1 MQLKYAR
8 VYCGH
13 LKKHVCGVKFATLI
27 FCIAMKIPRLN
38 FVRLL
43 RTVAAVQCLAAP
55 IACCPAA
62 TLTDSFSTNV
72 NYLTNGVTGTIW
84 DGVYFGAGEFN
95 NSGVGGGGP
104 GATIQCDANITA
116 ASKLTLQ
123 TTGTAWEGA
132 DDDGFFLYRIVKGDF
147 SAIVHVVTPF
157 NNAAYNTAGLQ
168 ARAFSA
174 NGDPSSSGKENYVS
188 WTRFDEFGFP
198 NYLRNEVNGGVT
210 QINPGGYPNITYWLR
225 LDRIGNVFRFYQRT
239 NSTDAWRGVA
249 FPAPVSGTNLTR
261 SDLAGLPLQVGI
273 IHATFNNQLGVQFS
287 DFSITATNF
296 DSFAAPPSRPA
307 NLTLATNNAISLNI
321 SWTPGSGSSGS
332 LVAMWTGT
340 NNAVK
345 QIPANGYTFTGS
357 ANFGLG
363 SPLPGNG
370 VSVVYVGSGSSVT
383 VSNLLP
389 STTYN
394 VAVFSYAGATTTT
407 TYNRTPATGSITIPP
422 NTVIAQASVQAP
434 NVVISFTANPNKWYW
449 LQSSDSLN
457 PPNWQNVGTDPV
469 FANSLGMVVVDVGGA
484 LAQQR
489 FYRLQQ
495 LDPLFGL
502 KTSSGAVTSL
512 QRTGDAFPT
521 EYIAGGGRVGD
532 ANIKYR
538 QTNTTWV
545 SARTFTLTGIA
556 SATYSTSPDGTRYI
570 AHYLIT
576 NNLSGTLAFD
586 SVFTFRQDTL
596 LWTLNVSNLTGFPV
610 EIGDLALPLPMNTSF
625 SGVTSS
631 TLKHSFVAGYGS
643 FIFWMR
649 PDSVGPYLLFT
660 PADNTKLEY
669 WDVLNGYEVYIHSL
683 AAGSIAATTYP
694 SVTTQG
700 GAWRQTNTSLTLA
713 PNGAQTYGFKF
724 QWAEDYDGIRQA
736 LVNEGKIDVH
746 VAPGMTLPTNL
757 FAQVALRTT
766 QAIASVTAEYP
777 AQTQIQ
783 YLGANGDNKIY
794 QVQFSRL
801 GENKLTV
808 TCGNSRTTILE
819 FFVTEP
825 LETLIKKRAAF
836 LVSHQ
841 IITNK
846 WYSGLFCDLNMN
858 DGVLVTPDNH
868 DTLGNSFQVY
878 EIASDDA
885 GESRPAYLAV
895 KESVFPVQSEVSAL
909 DYYITNFVWGGL
921 QRTTNETFS
930 YGVYGVPDWHQL
942 RTNNNLSIGR
952 GYDYPHIIVMYYG
965 MYQVAKYH
973 PEVTTVLSATEYLQR
988 AWGTAMAMWSY
999 GGGQAT
1005 QVGLMNEVVIPDLL
1019 DSLVAEGMTNQAASL
1034 RTNWETKVN
1043 YYVSGN
1049 ADLFASEYAFDSTGF
1064 ESQESYAKYALQHLG
1079 SSALMG
1085 SANPAAFL
1093 QQIQNYSLKQ
1103 ITANIFDRGWLET
1116 AYYYYGS
1123 DYRGD
1128 MGNDYI
1134 VTYMSQEGGWGLL
1147 DYAYNFATNST
1158 DYLRLGYA
1166 SYLNGWSTMNSG
1178 PPPTYGF
1185 WYPGAAYDGG
1195 CGGGFEPSPYNT
1207 TWLGGQPMHR
1217 GPWYYS
1223 AEQNLGFCGAIRMA
1237 ATILSDDPIFGRF
1250 CYGGTWQQTTN
1261 LQVIPLDGVRKR
1273 FHAMLNNGDIHLL
1286 IDTDRFAAS
1295 QPLLLQPDL
1304 SQVSFQLETGNPA
1317 AHTAALHVTAS
1328 TAGYYTFT
1336 GVHGVITAVNLAAG
1350 QETIVSLPMDAGVSP
1365 QSFAITK

>member
-1 MQLKYAR
+1 M
-8 VYCGH
+8 
-13 LKKHVCGVKFATLI
+13 
-27 FCIAMKIPRLN
+27 FCFAMKIPRLN
-38 FVRLL
+38 FVRWW
-43 RTVAAVQCLAAP
+43 RAVAAVPCLAAP
-55 IACCPAA
+55 IACCQAA
-62 TLTDSFSTNV
+62 TITDNFSTNID
-72 NYLTNGVTGTIW
+72 YLANGVTGTIW

-104 GATIQCDANITA
+104 GATIQCDANISA

-132 DDDGFFLYRIVKGDF
+132 DDDGFFLYKIVKGDF

-174 NGDPSSSGKENYVS
+174 SGDPSSSGRENYVS
-188 WTRFDEFGFP
+188 WTRFDEFNYP

-210 QINPGGYPNITYWLR
+210 QINPGGYPNGAYWLR
-225 LDRIGNVFRFYQRT
+225 MDRVGNVFRFFQRT
-239 NSTDAWRGVA
+239 NSSDAWRAVS
-249 FPAPVSGTNLTR
+249 FPTPVSGTNLTR
-261 SDLAGLPLQVGI
+261 SDLAGLPVQIGI

-307 NLTLATNNAISLNI
+307 NLTLATSNAISLNI
-321 SWTPGSGSSGS
+321 SWTPGLGSSGS

-340 NNAVK
+340 NTAVK
-345 QIPANGYTFTGS
+345 QIPANGYTFSGN

-370 VSVVYVGSGSSVT
+370 VSVAYAGPGSSVT

-394 VAVFSYAGATTTT
+394 VAVFSYAGATTATA
-407 TYNRTPATGSITIPP
+407 YNRTPATGNITIPP
-422 NTVIAQASVQAP
+422 NEVIAQVSVQAP
-434 NVVISFTANPNKWYW
+434 NVVVSFTANPNKWYW
-449 LQSSDSLN
+449 LQYSDSLSV
-457 PPNWQNVGTDPV
+457 PNWRNVGTDPV
-469 FANSLGMVVVDVGGA
+469 FANSLGMVVVDLGGA

-502 KTSSGAVTSL
+502 KTSSGAITSL
-512 QRTGDAFPT
+512 QRSGDAFPT
-521 EYIAGGGRVGD
+521 EYIAGGGRLGD
-532 ANIKYR
+532 ANINYR
-538 QTNTTWV
+538 QTNTTWI
-545 SARTFTLTGIA
+545 SARTSTQMGIA
-556 SATYSTSPDGTRYI
+556 SATYSTSPDGTQHI
-570 AHYLIT
+570 GHYLIT
-576 NNLSGTLAFD
+576 NNLAGTLLFD
-586 SVFTFRQDTL
+586 SIFTFRQDTL
-596 LWTLNVSNLTGFPV
+596 LWTLNVSNLTGFPL
-610 EIGDLALPLPMNTSF
+610 EIGDLALPLPMITTF

-631 TLKHSFVAGYGS
+631 ALKHSVVAGYGS

-649 PDSVGPYLLFT
+649 PDSIGPYLLFT

-669 WDVLNGYEVYIHSL
+669 WDVLNGGYEVYIHSL
-683 AAGSIAATTYP
+683 AAGSIAATNYP

-700 GAWRQTNTSLTLA
+700 GAWRQANTSLTLA
-713 PNGAQTYGFKF
+713 PGGAQTYGFKF
-724 QWAEDYDGIRQA
+724 QWADGYDGIRQA

-746 VAPGMTLPTNL
+746 VVPGMTLPTNL

-777 AQTQIQ
+777 GQTQIQ
-783 YLGANGDNKIY
+783 YLGANDDNKIY

-808 TCGNSRTTILE
+808 TYGNNRTMILE

-841 IITNK
+841 IITNR

-965 MYQVAKYH
+965 MYQVARHH
-973 PEVTTVLSATEYLQR
+973 PEVTTALSATEYLQR

-1005 QVGLMNEVVIPDLL
+1005 QVGLMNEVVIPDLINDL
-1019 DSLVAEGMTNQAASL
+1019 IAEGLTTQAASL

-1064 ESQESYAKYALQHLG
+1064 ESQEAYAKYALQHLG

-1085 SANPAAFL
+1085 SGDPAAFL
-1093 QQIQNYSLKQ
+1093 QQVQQYTLTQ

-1128 MGNDYI
+1128 MGNDYV

-1147 DYAYNFATNST
+1147 DFAYNFATISA

-1178 PPPTYGF
+1178 PPPGYGY

-1217 GPWYYS
+1217 GAWYYS
-1223 AEQNLGFCGAIRMA
+1223 AEENLGFCGAIRMA
-1237 ATILSDDPIFGRF
+1237 ATILADDPIFGRF
-1250 CYGGTWQQTTN
+1250 CYGGIWQQTTN
-1261 LQVIPLDGVRKR
+1261 LQVIPLDGVRRR
-1273 FHAMLNNGDIHLL
+1273 FHAMLNNGNIH
-1286 IDTDRFAAS
+1286 IVVDTDRFANTL
-1295 QPLLLQPDL
+1295 PITLQSGL
-1304 SQVSFQLETGNPA
+1304 AQLGFTLETDNA
-1317 AHTAALHVTAS
+1317 TSHTATLHITAS
-1328 TAGYYTFT
+1328 TAGSYTVSGASGT
-1336 GVHGVITAVNLAAG
+1336 IATLNL
-1350 QETIVSLPMDAGVSP
+1350 QAGVESTVDLP
-1365 QSFAITK
+1365 IAASTTTASFTVSR

>member
-1 MQLKYAR
+1 MRNPKTL
-8 VYCGH
+8 
-13 LKKHVCGVKFATLI
+13 ATVLLVGTL
-27 FCIAMKIPRLN
+27 ALSVEVRAQVTYTNN
-38 FVRLL
+38 FTTSL
-43 RTVAAVQCLAAP
+43 
-55 IACCPAA
+55 
-62 TLTDSFSTNV
+62 
-72 NYLTNGVTGTIW
+72 NYLTNGVVGTIW
-84 DGVYFGAGEFN
+84 DGIYLGADEIADSTGTGAGAGLVSVAN
-95 NSGVGGGGP
+95 
-104 GATIQCDANITA
+104 ANISSNNVLTVASVHTDWENA
-116 ASKLTLQ
+116 A
-123 TTGTAWEGA
+123 
-132 DDDGFFLYRIVKGDF
+132 DDGFFLYKVITGDF
-147 SAIVHVVTPF
+147 DISVRVIGPIDTGQ
-157 NNAAYNTAGLQ
+157 YNFPGLMV
-168 ARAFSA
+168 RAFGPGGS
-174 NGDPSSSGKENYVS
+174 PSPGGQENS
-188 WTRFDEFGFP
+188 LLWARFDEFSIA
-198 NYLRNEVNGGVT
+198 NMSKNNVNGVKTDTGRGT
-210 QINPGGYPNITYWLR
+210 NPNTNYWLR
-225 LDRIGNVFRFYQRT
+225 MTRAGNTFRLHERGT
-239 NSTDAWRGVA
+239 PTEAWTQV
-249 FPAPVSGTNLTR
+249 GTVTR
-261 SDLAGLPLQVGI
+261 ADFAGLPLQVGI
-273 IHATFNNQLGVQFS
+273 EHADFGGGATRIARYSNFS
-287 DFSITATNF
+287 LTVTNMGPFAT
-296 DSFAAPPSRPA
+296 PPSPA
-307 NLTLATNNAISLNI
+307 TGLTLATNGQGNLVA
-321 SWTPGSGSSGS
+321 SWSPGAGSVGS
-332 LVAMWTGT
+332 LVVVWAST
-340 NNAVK
+340 NNVVK
-345 QIPANGYTFTGS
+345 QSPANGFTYTGN
-357 ANFGLG
+357 AGYGLG
-363 SPLPGNG
+363 SSLPAD
-370 VSVVYVGSGSSVT
+370 SYFVVYAGSGTSVT
-383 VSNLLP
+383 VSNIP
-389 STTYN
+389 GGTTYN
-394 VAVFSYAGATTTT
+394 VAVFAYAGSGSSIA
-407 TYNRTPATGSITIPP
+407 YNHTPATASIALPLVPP
-422 NTVIAQASVQAP
+422 HQIWVQLDLETPDA
-434 NVVISFTANPNKWYW
+434 VISFTANSGKWYW

-457 PPNWQNVGTDPV
+457 PANWQNVGTDPV

-484 LAQQR
+484 LAQKR

-502 KTSSGAVTSL
+502 NTSSGAVTSL

-521 EYIAGGGRVGD
+521 EYIAGGKRLGD

-545 SARTFTLTGIA
+545 SARTSTLNGIA
-556 SATYSTSPDGTRYI
+556 SATFSTSPDGTQYI
-570 AHYLIT
+570 GHCLIT
-576 NNLSGTLAFD
+576 NNLAGTLALD
-586 SVFTFRQDTL
+586 SIFTFRQDTL

-610 EIGDLALPLPMNTSF
+610 EIGDLALPMPMNTSF

-631 TLKHSFVAGYGS
+631 ALKHSFVAGYGS
-643 FIFWMR
+643 FVFWMR
-649 PDSVGPYLLFT
+649 PNSVGPYLLFT

-669 WDVLNGYEVYIHSL
+669 WDVLNGGYEVYVHSL
-683 AAGSIAATTYP
+683 AAGSIAATSYP

-700 GAWRQTNTSLTLA
+700 GAWRQTNTSLTLS
-713 PNGAQTYGFKF
+713 PGGAQTYGFKF
-724 QWAEDYDGIRQA
+724 QWADGYDGIRQA

-746 VAPGMTLPTNL
+746 VVPGMTLPTNL
-757 FAQVALRTT
+757 LAQVALRTT

-777 AQTQIQ
+777 GQTQIQ
-783 YLGANGDNKIY
+783 YLGASGDNKIY

-808 TCGNSRTTILE
+808 TYGNNRTMLLE

-846 WYSGLFCDLNMN
+846 WYSGLLCDLNMN

-965 MYQVAKYH
+965 MYQVARHH
-973 PEVTTVLSATEYLQR
+973 PEVTTALSATEYLQR

-1005 QVGLMNEVVIPDLL
+1005 HVGLMNELVISDLIDDL
-1019 DSLVAEGMTNQAASL
+1019 IAEGMTTQAASL

-1043 YYVSGN
+1043 YYVTGN

-1064 ESQESYAKYALQHLG
+1064 ESQEAYAKYAMQHLG

-1085 SANPAAFL
+1085 SGNPAAFL
-1093 QQIQNYSLKQ
+1093 QQVQQYTPTQ
-1103 ITANIFDRGWLET
+1103 ITANVFDRGWLET

-1123 DYRGD
+1123 DYRGN
-1128 MGNDYI
+1128 MGDDYV

-1147 DYAYNFATNST
+1147 DFAYNFATNAT
-1158 DYLRLGYA
+1158 DYIRLGYA

-1178 PPPTYGF
+1178 PPPSYGY

-1217 GPWYYS
+1217 GAWYYS

-1237 ATILSDDPIFGRF
+1237 ATILADDPIFGRF

-1261 LQVIPLDGVRKR
+1261 IQINPLDGVRKR
-1273 FHAMLNNGDIHLL
+1273 FHAMLNNGNIH
-1286 IDTDRFAAS
+1286 IVVDTDRFANAL
-1295 QPLLLQPDL
+1295 PITLQSDL
-1304 SQVSFQLETGNPA
+1304 SQLGFTLETDNA
-1317 AHTAALHVTAS
+1317 ASHTAKLHITAS
-1328 TAGYYTFT
+1328 TSGSYTVSGPSGT
-1336 GVHGVITAVNLAAG
+1336 IATLNL
-1350 QETIVSLPMDAGVSP
+1350 QAGVESTVDLP
-1365 QSFAITK
+1365 IAVSTTTAPFTLSR

>member
-1 MQLKYAR
+1 MTTPRASTASFLRFSPTLVFLLGVAVFAR
-8 VYCGH
+8 AG
-13 LKKHVCGVKFATLI
+13 
-27 FCIAMKIPRLN
+27 
-38 FVRLL
+38 
-43 RTVAAVQCLAAP
+43 
-55 IACCPAA
+55 
-62 TLTDSFSTNV
+62 TLTDNFNTNV

-84 DGVYFGAGEFN
+84 DGVYFGAGEFA
-95 NSGVGGGGP
+95 NSGLGGGGP
-104 GATIQCDANITA
+104 GATIQCDANITS

-132 DDDGFFLYRIVKGDF
+132 DDDGFFLYKIVKGDF
-147 SAIVHVVTPF
+147 SAVVHVVTPF
-157 NNAAYNTAGLQ
+157 NNAGYNTAGLQ

-188 WTRFDEFGFP
+188 WTRFDQFNYA
-198 NYLRNEVNGGVT
+198 NYLRNEVNGGVS
-210 QINPGGYPNITYWLR
+210 QINPQGYPNSAYWLR
-225 LDRIGNVFRFYQRT
+225 MDRAGNMFHFFQKT
-239 NSTDAWRGVA
+239 NSGDAWILQTN
-249 FPAPVSGTNLTR
+249 FSPAITTR
-261 SDLAGLPLQVGI
+261 SNLIRNDFAGQPLQVGI
-273 IHATFNNQLGVQFS
+273 MHATFNNQLGVQFS

-296 DSFAAPPSRPA
+296 DSFAAPPSPPA
-307 NLTLATNNAISLNI
+307 NLTLATSNAVSLNI
-321 SWTPGSGSSGS
+321 SWTPGPGSSGS

-340 NNAVK
+340 NSAVK
-345 QIPANGYTFTGS
+345 QIPANGYTFTGN

-407 TYNRTPATGSITIPP
+407 AYNRTPAAGSITIPP
-422 NTVIAQASVQAP
+422 NAVIAQASVQSP
-434 NVVISFTANPNKWYW
+434 NVVISFSANPNKWYW

-457 PPNWQNVGTDPV
+457 PANWQNVGTDPV

-502 KTSSGAVTSL
+502 KTSSGAITSL
-512 QRTGDAFPT
+512 QRTGDSFPT
-521 EYIAGGGRVGD
+521 EYIAGGRRLGD

-545 SARTFTLTGIA
+545 SARTSTLNGIA
-556 SATYSTSPDGTRYI
+556 SATFSTSPDGTQYI
-570 AHYLIT
+570 GHYLIT
-576 NNLSGTLAFD
+576 NNLAGTLALD
-586 SVFTFRQDTL
+586 SIFTFRQDTL

-610 EIGDLALPLPMNTSF
+610 EIGDLALPLPMNTAF

-631 TLKHSFVAGYGS
+631 ALKHSFVSSYGS

-649 PDSVGPYLLFT
+649 PNSVGPYLLFT

-669 WDVLNGYEVYIHSL
+669 WDVLNGGYEVYIHSL
-683 AAGSIAATTYP
+683 SAGSIAATNYP

-713 PNGAQTYGFKF
+713 PGGSQTYGFKF
-724 QWAEDYDGIRQA
+724 QWADGYDGIRQA

-746 VAPGMTLPTNL
+746 VVPGMTLPTNL

-766 QAIASVTAEYP
+766 QAIASVIAEYP
-777 AQTQIQ
+777 GQTQIQ

-794 QVQFSRL
+794 QVQFSRP

-808 TCGNSRTTILE
+808 TYGNSRTMILE

-841 IITNK
+841 IITNL

-942 RTNNNLSIGR
+942 RINNNLSIGR
-952 GYDYPHIIVMYYG
+952 GYDYPHIVVMYYG
-965 MYQVAKYH
+965 MYQVARHH
-973 PEVTTVLSATEYLQR
+973 PEVTTALSATEYLQR

-1005 QVGLMNEVVIPDLL
+1005 QVGLMNELVISDLI
-1019 DSLVAEGMTNQAASL
+1019 DDLVAEGMTAQAASL

-1043 YYVSGN
+1043 YYVTGN

-1064 ESQESYAKYALQHLG
+1064 ESQEAYAKYAMQHLG
-1079 SSALMG
+1079 SSPLMG
-1085 SANPAAFL
+1085 SANPSAFL
-1093 QQIQNYSLKQ
+1093 QQVQQYSLTQ
-1103 ITANIFDRGWLET
+1103 ITANVFDRGWLET

-1128 MGNDYI
+1128 MGDDYV
-1134 VTYMSQEGGWGLL
+1134 VTYMSQEGGWALL
-1147 DYAYNFATNST
+1147 DFAYNYATNAT
-1158 DYLRLGYA
+1158 DYIRLGYG

-1178 PPPTYGF
+1178 PAPGYGY
-1185 WYPGAAYDGG
+1185 WYPGAANDGG

-1237 ATILSDDPIFGRF
+1237 ATILADDPIFGRF

-1261 LQVIPLDGVRKR
+1261 IQVIPLDGVRKR
-1273 FHAMLNNGDIHLL
+1273 FHAMLNNGNIH
-1286 IDTDRFAAS
+1286 IVVDTDRYANTLPITLKS
-1295 QPLLLQPDL
+1295 DL
-1304 SQVSFQLETGNPA
+1304 SQLGFTLETGNA
-1317 AHTAALHVTAS
+1317 ASHTAKLHITAS
-1328 TAGYYTFT
+1328 TAGMYTVSGPSGT
-1336 GVHGVITAVNLAAG
+1336 ITMLNL
-1350 QETIVSLPMDAGVSP
+1350 QAGVESTVDLP
-1365 QSFAITK
+1365 IAASTTTAAFTVSR